1 MDNNPR
7 QRKES
12 IYSFARVTFIANGRF
27 GTGMTCRH
35 LVIRKQPH
43 MSSLVSYSNIIQL
56 NIVSSPNTSCLS
68 FCLLHIHQFF
78 TWMGWLWLY
87 VCPSACF
94 FSETTDRILMNC
106 VTQSV
111 KQKLFSGLNLGSNR
125 SNKTHIYYEAEMKLI
140 WINKSVAHRYLHT
153 TRSEHFIYSI
163 LFFNM
168 SCVQQEQV
176 TRYFFL
182 FLPDFGNSG
191 LVCCKA

>member
-56 NIVSSPNTSCLS
+56 NTVSSPDISRLS
-68 FCLLHIHQFF
+68 FYLLHIHQFF

-111 KQKLFSGLNLGSNR
+111 KQKLFIGLNLGSNR

-140 WINKSVAHRYLHT
+140 WINKYLSHIDIC
-153 TRSEHFIYSI
+153 TRQDLNISFTVFYFSTCPV
-163 LFFNM
+163 FNK
-168 SCVQQEQV
+168 
-176 TRYFFL
+176 
-182 FLPDFGNSG
+182 N
-191 LVCCKA
+191 K